1 MPGVNITLFPR
12 NLCVDWE
19 VNKMSR
25 GGDPERLGNRAKTFY
40 IYILHCKSFM

>member
-1 MPGVNITLFPR
+1 M
-12 NLCVDWE
+12 DWE

-25 GGDPERLGNRAKTFY
+25 GGGGDPEGLGNRAKTFY